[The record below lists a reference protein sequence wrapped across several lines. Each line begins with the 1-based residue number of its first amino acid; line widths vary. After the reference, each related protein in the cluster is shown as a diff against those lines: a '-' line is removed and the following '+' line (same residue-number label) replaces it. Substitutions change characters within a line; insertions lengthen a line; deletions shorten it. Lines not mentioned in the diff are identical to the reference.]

1 MKKFMSFA
9 IAIAAVVAA
18 APSACPVLYIDE
30 PSMSKKLIE
39 R

>member
-18 APSACPVLYIDE
+18 APSACPILYFDE
-30 PSMSKKLIE
+30 PNMPKKLIE